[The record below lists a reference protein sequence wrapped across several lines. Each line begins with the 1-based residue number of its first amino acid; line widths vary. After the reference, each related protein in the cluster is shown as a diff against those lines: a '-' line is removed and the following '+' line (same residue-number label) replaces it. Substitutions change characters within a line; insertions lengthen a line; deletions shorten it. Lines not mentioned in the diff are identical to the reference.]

1 MSALGAAAAQ
11 ATSGVG
17 RADQLA
23 RKGLSKAERRKEVK
37 KNDRDVDGDEVTVA
51 PEAIEGAQATR
62 AVGDDDQDKTRD
74 QHAPPSYGAD
84 GKPGGPDRTSLDL
97 EA

>member
-11 ATSGVG
+11 AASGVA

-23 RKGLSKAERRKEVK
+23 RKGLDRQERRREVK
-37 KNDRDVDGDEVTVA
+37 RSERDVDGDEVNVA
-51 PEAIEGAQATR
+51 PEAIEGAEAVRPPAGQQDETARRDHPQSYTQGGRPR
-62 AVGDDDQDKTRD
+62 AE
-74 QHAPPSYGAD
+74 APGH
-84 GKPGGPDRTSLDL
+84 LDV